1 MNWTEIRPLNGS
13 QNDGF
18 EELVCQ
24 LANKELIPNK
34 KQFIRNGKPDAG
46 IECYWVLNDN
56 KEVAWQA
63 KYFTSSFSATQ
74 WGEING
80 SVRTALE
87 KHPQLT
93 KYIIAFPINPPDARL
108 PRQKSMREKWD
119 EHVSKWQNW
128 AAQKSMSVE
137 FVHWWESDIIER
149 LQLPDNAGLFYF
161 WFHQQEFTSD
171 WFHNINNKSIADLGV
186 RYTPELNVELD
197 IAKIFDGLFRDS
209 RFYDL
214 LYTSLDNLLIAGDK
228 VLKYCK
234 CLTTYNESI
243 SSNMSKLV
251 NTFDI
256 KNLNRNH
263 LQIPIQQYCN
273 IISDFSD
280 CCDRIMNYY
289 IEEEGKV
296 QKELNEYRF
305 YHKYGSEIHYVRGLQ
320 ESLYTFSQFVNS
332 ATCKLANTPILLLE
346 GDAGVGKSH
355 LFADVVKNADEGSAI
370 LLLGQY
376 FTSQDSPWT
385 QIKRICDIN
394 CSEDEFLGALNAKAE
409 SEQRR
414 IVLFIDAAN
423 EGNGKSFWKS
433 YINGFI
439 TTISKYE
446 WLGLAISV
454 RSSYTKLLFPEDSV
468 NRFIRYKHE
477 GFGQK
482 EGEAIHLYFKAYDI
496 PLPDTPILQ
505 TEFQNPLFL
514 KLFCIGQKNN
524 RNRIGVSPI
533 YHLDA
538 IINNYIS
545 GIENQL
551 AERLHYNASLNIV
564 EKAINTFIGYMVI
577 NNKAIITYEEAYL
590 ELDTICTKYHINN
603 SLLEELI
610 SEGIFIKNIAYNGI
624 EYVYFAYERLGDYL
638 TAKHLLEKTSNI
650 ENAFVEGGELFNYVR
665 DINACMQNQGLIDAF
680 SILVPTLTG
689 REFFECIPHVKDY
702 YAIAESFIK
711 SLLWRHIEQ
720 LSDEVRTYLMSI
732 NDRGLHQLFWNIC
745 LSISTIPN
753 HAFNANFLHQHLSKF
768 TLADRDRWWIPF
780 LKFQW
785 LYDSPTKT
793 LINWAWSFENISYI
807 SNESVKLAAITL
819 SWFLASTNRNLRD
832 SSTKAL
838 ICLLKRRTSV
848 LIDVLRLF
856 ENVNDPY
863 IYERLYAVAFGCAV
877 RLENKHELTELSQYV
892 YDTVFKEKEEIYPH
906 ILLRDYAREII
917 EYANYKGCALSFPIE
932 EVRPPYHSIL
942 PKKFPSNEKIDAKY
956 KLDYQA
962 KDFKD
967 YHYSQNSILH
977 SMVTEYGRG
986 TGSYGDFGRYVFQ
999 AGLSCF
1005 DVNYDGLSNY
1015 ALKLIFEKYG
1025 YDKEKHGKFDR
1036 EVGSSSWQNSGI
1048 YNERIGKKYQWL
1060 AYYEL
1065 LARVSDNCQKHE
1077 DSFSDKIE
1085 PYNGPWNPY
1094 VRDID
1099 PTILIHNTGDFH
1111 VVHPQYWWEV
1121 ASEFNMDEDNKTW
1134 MTHKDDLPSPDRL
1147 IDISDDNGEEWLALE
1162 YHPEWDEE
1170 KHHGEEKYDSPKKR
1184 VWYQIRSYLVKEEDY
1199 QKVIDWINGKNFRG
1213 RWMPEKTD
1221 WYELFNREYYW
1232 SPGFQEFNKRYI
1244 EETES
1249 SEEFQ
1254 LNDNV
1259 TGSYIANCHV
1269 TTKAYFWEEEFDHS
1283 KEEAF
1288 YIIIPSKLIYDQMH
1302 LHNSDKEGEFVDADN
1317 NIICFDPSVYNNSF
1331 SALLIKKQP
1340 FLEFL
1345 KNNHLKIIWTLLSEK
1360 QIIGGHSFA
1369 ANENPS
1375 PLDISGVYYIDD
1387 DYKVQGDFAIHSP
1400 EELMYKIPENVED
1413 DLYEFDDMEE
1423 LIRIALQKE
1432 DDDK

>member
-46 IECYWVLNDN
+46 VECYCVLNDD

-74 WGEING
+74 WAEIDS
-80 SVRTALE
+80 SVITALD
-87 KHPQLT
+87 KHTLLT

-119 EHVSKWQNW
+119 EHVSKWKNW
-128 AAQKSMSVE
+128 AAQKNMSVE
-137 FVHWWESDIIER
+137 FVPWWESDIIER

-171 WFHNINNKSIADLGV
+171 WFNNINNKSIADLGV

-197 IAKIFDGLFRDS
+197 IAKIFDGLLRNS
-209 RFYDL
+209 RFNDL
-214 LYTSLDNLLIAGDK
+214 FYTSLDNLLIACDK
-228 VLKYCK
+228 VLKSCK
-234 CLTTYNESI
+234 DLTTFNESI
-243 SSNMSKLV
+243 SSNMGKLV
-251 NTFDI
+251 NAFDI
-256 KNLNRNH
+256 KNLNH
-263 LQIPIQQYCN
+263 CPLQIPIQQYCN

-280 CCDRIMNYY
+280 CCDGIMNYY
-289 IEEEGKV
+289 IEEEGKI
-296 QKELNEYRF
+296 QKELNEHRF

-320 ESLYTFSQFVNS
+320 ETLYTFSQFINS

-355 LFADVVKNADEGSAI
+355 LFADVVKRADGTTAF

-394 CSEDEFLGALNAKAE
+394 CSEDEFWGSLNAKAE

-423 EGNGKSFWKS
+423 EGSGKSFWKN

-439 TTISKYE
+439 TTIAKYE

-454 RSSYTKLLFPEDSV
+454 RSTYTKLLFPKDSV

-477 GFGQK
+477 GFGEK
-482 EGEAIHLYFKAYDI
+482 EGEAIHIYFKAYDI

-514 KLFCIGQKNN
+514 KLFCIGQQNN
-524 RNRIGVSPI
+524 RNRIGVSHI
-533 YHLDA
+533 NHLDA
-538 IINNYIS
+538 IIKNYIS

-551 AERLHYNASLNIV
+551 ADRLDYNASLQIV
-564 EKAINTFIGYMVI
+564 EKAINTLIDYMVV
-577 NNKAIITYEEAYL
+577 NNKTIITYEQAYL
-590 ELDTICTKYHINN
+590 ELDTICTRYHINN

-610 SEGIFIKNIAYNGI
+610 SEGIFIKNAYNEI

-638 TAKHLLEKTSNI
+638 TAKHLLEKANNI
-650 ENAFVEGGELFNYVR
+650 DNAFIEGGELFNYVR
-665 DINACMQNQGLIDAF
+665 DIYACTSNQGLIDAF

-689 REFFECIPHVKDY
+689 REFFEFIPHVKDY
-702 YAIAESFIK
+702 HAIAESFIN
-711 SLLWRHIEQ
+711 SMLWRQVEQ
-720 LSDEVRTYLMSI
+720 MSDEVRTYLMSI
-732 NDRGLHQLFWNIC
+732 NDRGLHQLFWNTC

-768 TLADRDRWWIPF
+768 TLADRDCWWIPF
-780 LKFQW
+780 LKFQC
-785 LYDSPTKT
+785 LYDSPAKT
-793 LINWAWSFENISYI
+793 LINWAWSFEDISHI
-807 SNESVKLAAITL
+807 SNESVKLTAITL
-819 SWFLASTNRNLRD
+819 SWFLASTNRSLRD

-838 ICLLKRRTSV
+838 ICLLKRRIGV

-877 RLENKHELTELSQYV
+877 RMDNKKELTELSQYV
-892 YDTVFKEKEEIYPH
+892 YETIFKDKEEVYPH

-917 EYANYKGCALSFPIE
+917 EYANYKGCALSAPIE
-932 EVRPPYHSIL
+932 EIRPPYHSTL
-942 PKKFPSNEKIDAKY
+942 PKKFPSNEKIDTKY

-967 YHYSQNSILH
+967 YYYSQNSILH

-986 TGSYGDFGRYVFQ
+986 TGGYGDFGRYVFQ
-999 AGLSCF
+999 AGLRCF
-1005 DVNYDGLSNY
+1005 DINYDGLSNY
-1015 ALKLIFEKYG
+1015 AVRLIFEKYG

-1036 EVGSSSWQNSGI
+1036 ECVSYSWHYHNGGR
-1048 YNERIGKKYQWL
+1048 NERIGKKYQWL

-1065 LARVSDNCQKHE
+1065 LARVSDNCQKYD

-1099 PTILIHNTGDFH
+1099 PTILIHNTGSFH
-1111 VVHPQYWWEV
+1111 VLHPKYWWEI
-1121 ASEFNMDEDNKTW
+1121 SPEINMSEDNKTW
-1134 MTHKDDLPSPDRL
+1134 MTHKDDLPSPNKL
-1147 IDISDDNGEEWLALE
+1147 IDISNDNGEEWLALE

-1170 KHHGEEKYDSPKKR
+1170 KHLGEEKYDSPKKKI
-1184 VWYQIRSYLVKEEDY
+1184 WYQIRSYLVREEDY
-1199 QKVIDWINGKNFRG
+1199 QKVIEWINGKNFRG
-1213 RWMPEKTD
+1213 RWMPEKTG

-1232 SPGFQEFNKRYI
+1232 SPGFREFDKRYI

-1254 LNDNV
+1254 LNDNA
-1259 TGSYIANCHV
+1259 TGLYIANCFV

-1283 KEEAF
+1283 KDDSF
-1288 YIIIPSKLIYDQMH
+1288 NINIPSKLIYDKMH
-1302 LHNSDKEGEFVDADN
+1302 LQHSDNEGEFVDAAN
-1317 NIICFDPSVYNNSF
+1317 NLICFDPSVYNNSF

-1340 FLEFL
+1340 FLDFL
-1345 KNNHLKIIWTLLSEK
+1345 KNNNLKIFWTLLSEK
-1360 QIIGGHSFA
+1360 QIIGGGFS
-1369 ANENPS
+1369 ANYNPP
-1375 PLDISGVYYIDD
+1375 PLDISGVYYLDD
-1387 DYKVQGDFAIHSP
+1387 NYRVQGDFAIHSP

-1413 DLYEFDDMEE
+1413 DLYEFDNLEE